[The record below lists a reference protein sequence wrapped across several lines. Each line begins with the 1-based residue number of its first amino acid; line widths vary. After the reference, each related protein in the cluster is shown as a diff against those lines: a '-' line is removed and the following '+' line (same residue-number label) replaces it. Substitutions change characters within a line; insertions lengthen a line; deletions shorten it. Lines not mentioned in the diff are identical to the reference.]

1 MRVALFDYSLF
12 YESLGLA
19 NLMGAL
25 RAKGHDYKLFI
36 ISEEKNI
43 LESIKNFKPD
53 LLGFP
58 AYTGTHHISFQ
69 LARYIRR
76 HMRIPTIFGGPHVT
90 LFPEESIQEDCLDII
105 CLGEGEEPL
114 AELLDALENE
124 SDYSQIKNL
133 WVKKDGK
140 IIRNGIRPLVQN
152 LDSLPLPDRRQY
164 LKYPI
169 VRNLPLK
176 RFITGYGCPFQCSFC
191 FNAMFLKDI
200 YKGLGNY
207 LRKKSIDR
215 VFQEIKEVQKISTVK
230 RIHFHDDNFNFNREW
245 FREFCERYPKE
256 IGLPWSCTVRVD
268 NMLNEQV
275 VKMMKEAGCVGVTYG
290 LETHNENIRN
300 KILNKHLRNEDFER
314 ASKLFKKYNM
324 KHIATAML
332 NLPGE
337 GIRDVF
343 ETLRYARFLNCD
355 FVRSSVYSITE
366 KQPIIDWLLENHYI
380 DRIPKIDNF
389 NPTRIEDVA
398 IQSPDMKRIIRLSAF
413 FNIML
418 KFPFL
423 GPVFRLL
430 SFFPIRAFGW
440 DRIYDGYLE
449 MRFMAVPPLQ
459 GLKYFLRVRKGLN
472 AFQSLK

>member
-169 VRNLPLK
+169 
-176 RFITGYGCPFQCSFC
+176 
-191 FNAMFLKDI
+191 
-200 YKGLGNY
+200 
-207 LRKKSIDR
+207 
-215 VFQEIKEVQKISTVK
+215 
-230 RIHFHDDNFNFNREW
+230 
-245 FREFCERYPKE
+245 
-256 IGLPWSCTVRVD
+256 
-268 NMLNEQV
+268 
-275 VKMMKEAGCVGVTYG
+275 
-290 LETHNENIRN
+290 IR
-300 KILNKHLRNEDFER
+300 
-314 ASKLFKKYNM
+314 
-324 KHIATAML
+324 
-332 NLPGE
+332 
-337 GIRDVF
+337 
-343 ETLRYARFLNCD
+343 
-355 FVRSSVYSITE
+355 
-366 KQPIIDWLLENHYI
+366 
-380 DRIPKIDNF
+380 
-389 NPTRIEDVA
+389 
-398 IQSPDMKRIIRLSAF
+398 
-413 FNIML
+413 
-418 KFPFL
+418 
-423 GPVFRLL
+423 
-430 SFFPIRAFGW
+430 
-440 DRIYDGYLE
+440 
-449 MRFMAVPPLQ
+449 
-459 GLKYFLRVRKGLN
+459 
-472 AFQSLK
+472 